1 MRKRWDGVYGLLA
14 LPVINAFGEG
24 IAVCQ
29 PSSQATTQLSTACS
43 IKKVC
48 GKDLTFLT

>member
-1 MRKRWDGVYGLLA
+1 MRKCWDGVYGLLA

-29 PSSQATTQLSTACS
+29 PSSQATTQLSLLLAVL
-43 IKKVC
+43 KRYV
-48 GKDLTFLT
+48 GKT